1 MILNIHFLFHQPQMA
16 SMTSERKCI
25 KYFTWCGI
33 PKMIIFWLECH
44 LIMKKCSS
52 EMHQFESA
60 DPVFQAPS
68 VILGRWW
75 PGNLLRVFLQIIDQ
89 GYYKKYLLILYPW
102 WAKDSHLQTINTSK
116 ITSCISIV
124 IVTLQN
130 VPESFLWEDSY
141 FRAPVFS
148 RDIFYTFLYD

>member
-1 MILNIHFLFHQPQMA
+1 
-16 SMTSERKCI
+16 
-25 KYFTWCGI
+25 
-33 PKMIIFWLECH
+33 MIIFWLECH

-60 DPVFQAPS
+60 DPVFQAPN

-124 IVTLQN
+124 CNCNPTKCTGIIFVGR
-130 VPESFLWEDSY
+130 FL
-141 FRAPVFS
+141 FS
-148 RDIFYTFLYD
+148 CTCIFTGYFLYFSLRLILYEYLVKV